1 MNQKNGPDRVAYYF
15 LKEKKILAVTT
26 VSGLLYNVGLVLAP
40 WFEGQLAQYIADIL
54 GGSRMAKDLILLSLA
69 YLLSIFFVQ
78 AMRYV
83 KRLYVRRFANE
94 TSLLMKQ
101 VIYRHLIR
109 LPRKKLLEK
118 GTGSL
123 MTRVI
128 SDVDACVE
136 GMRKFT
142 TEIFDTGVVMVA
154 YVAMLLYYDWRLT
167 VLVLL
172 FPPAA
177 YILAGKL
184 KKVITTAGRL
194 SKESAGRLSSAT
206 VDRIRNALTY
216 RIFGEEKAQNH
227 RYEDHLVDYEKKMIR
242 SNLWEN
248 TMEPLYQ
255 VIAMTGAIFIL
266 WLGGKNVMG
275 IGWTDWNIAAFATFL
290 SCFTHLAVKSSHAAH
305 LFNAVQKAEV
315 SWARIH
321 GYLSDIPGEDLKAA
335 TPDMLSVKNVSFTYP
350 GGEKPVIRDFSLTA
364 KPGEIIGVTG
374 KIASGKSTLGR
385 LFLAESP
392 FAGSITWGGRELGKE
407 MDPAGL
413 VSYMGHDPE
422 LLSATIEDN
431 IRLGRPGNL
440 EEALHGAD
448 LEKDIASFPEGI
460 HTAIGEGGIRLSGGQ
475 QARIA
480 LARALY
486 HRRPL
491 VILDDPFAAVD
502 YATEDH
508 ILARIRPLLKDSIV
522 LLISHRLRF
531 FPSLSQVLW
540 VGPEGKVDTSTHE
553 KLMETNGEYRKMY
566 TLQNRVEN

>member
-1 MNQKNGPDRVAYYF
+1 MDKKPGPQRVAYYF
-15 LKEKKILAVTT
+15 LREKKVLAITT

-54 GGSRMAKDLILLSLA
+54 GGSRAAKDLVLLSLA
-69 YLLSIFFVQ
+69 YVLSIFFVQ

-154 YVAMLLYYDWRLT
+154 YTAMLLYYDWRLT

-206 VDRIRNALTY
+206 VDRIGNALTY
-216 RIFGEEKAQNH
+216 RIFGEEKAQNS
-227 RYEDHLVDYEKKMIR
+227 RYEENLKDYEKKMIR

-275 IGWTDWNIAAFATFL
+275 SGWTDWNIAAFATFL

-321 GYLSDIPGEDLKAA
+321 GYLSDIPEKGLHAESPAELDVR
-335 TPDMLSVKNVSFTYP
+335 DVSFTHP
-350 GGEKPVIRDFSLTA
+350 DGEKPVIRNFSLTA

-374 KIASGKSTLGR
+374 KVASGKSTLGR

-392 FAGSITWGGRELGKE
+392 YTGSITWGGRELGKE
-407 MDPAGL
+407 IAPAGL

-431 IRLGRPGNL
+431 IRLGKPGNL
-440 EEALHGAD
+440 EEVLRAAD

-491 VILDDPFAAVD
+491 LILDDPFSAVD
-502 YATEDH
+502 YTTENH
-508 ILARIRPLLKDSIV
+508 ILTRLRPLLKDSIV
-522 LLISHRLRF
+522 ILISHRLRF
-531 FPSLSQVLW
+531 FPSRSQVLW

-553 KLMETNGEYRKMY
+553 KLMKTNEDYRKMY
-566 TLQNRVEN
+566 SLQNK